1 MRPTRLAM
9 RPVVLALAA
18 LAAVACLPPIPKGP
32 PRTAAFW
39 YLWYPQTPTGH
50 YTPLLQPYNSSLPK
64 VLKQEVNEMQYAGIQ
79 IGIISWFG
87 PGTQSEATRLPL
99 ALRAADGTHFRE
111 TLYYE
116 PEGHGNPTPAKI
128 NADLAYVEA
137 HYARD
142 RNFLRIGGKPV
153 LFVWADSGD
162 GCSMLA
168 RWAAAPRVAHF
179 WVVQKVFPGYLS
191 CPHQPND
198 WHQYGPTSPVITAGK
213 YSYAV
218 SPGFWLYT
226 ESAPR
231 LSRDLA
237 RWTADL
243 KAMKASRARW
253 HLITTFNE
261 FGEGTGI
268 EPTHQFGRAYLNAA
282 KAVLNPGG

>member
-1 MRPTRLAM
+1 MKPTRTA
-9 RPVVLALAA
+9 VQSTVLALLAA
-18 LAAVACLPPIPKGP
+18 MLAVACLPAVPNGP

-87 PGTQSEATRLPL
+87 PGTESEATRLPL

-116 PEGHGNPTPAKI
+116 PEGHGNPTSAKI
-128 NADLAYVEA
+128 ESDLAYIEA
-137 HYARD
+137 HYAHD
-142 RNFLRIGGKPV
+142 RNYLKIGGRPV
-153 LFVWADSGD
+153 LFVWGDSGD
-162 GCSMLA
+162 DCSTLA
-168 RWAAAPRVAHF
+168 RWAAAPRAAHF
-179 WVVQKVFPGYLS
+179 WVVQKVFPGYTT
-191 CPHQPND
+191 CAHQPPD
-198 WHQYGPTSPVITAGK
+198 WHQYGPTSPALTAGK
-213 YSYAV
+213 YSYSI

-226 ESAPR
+226 ESSPR
-231 LSRDLA
+231 LSRSLS
-237 RWTADL
+237 RWTSDL

-261 FGEGTGI
+261 MGEGTAI
-268 EPTHQFGRAYLNAA
+268 EPTHQYGRGYLNAA
-282 KAVLNPGG
+282 KAVLNP